1 MMFDLWPV
9 YSGERFRASWP
20 SCFFLLAGRGRGR
33 EGSIMSGLPH
43 QFNDFSADT
52 KQSQIKY

>member
-1 MMFDLWPV
+1 MSIKDVTTKILLF
-9 YSGERFRASWP
+9 S
-20 SCFFLLAGRGRGR
+20 FFFFFFFFFGKGVR

-52 KQSQIKY
+52 KQSQINC